1 MSKEPTTTVFVDKPA
16 PVHAPATDKSHPGA
30 PGWEATPAALVRRR
44 ADRPRR
50 RFAPGDDVGQAGG
63 TVMSAMPE
71 APSLTGPGA
80 PAGPPMTRQAHGLAG
95 GRRRGPSGAD
105 RRRLARRLLTIVVLA
120 VCVITVLLA
129 VPDLRPV
136 AGEIADMNPALVAAA
151 IALELASCLSF
162 VVIFRRFF
170 GPVPKSAARE
180 MAWSQMGSGA
190 LLPGGGVGSLAIG
203 AWLLHL
209 AGMSAQQIVRR
220 SSGLFFLTS
229 AINVFTLAAA
239 GLLLLLGITD
249 GPHDILRA
257 GLPVIAV
264 LAAIIFVLWL
274 PSLARRVSRN
284 HSKAAWLE
292 DIGIGIPAARDALT
306 QPNWRLLGAVG
317 YLLFDIAV
325 LWTTFAAVGPVP
337 PLAPLIVAY
346 LVGYLANAIPVPGG
360 IGVLDSGLVGALA
373 LYGLPVTH
381 AAAAVLVYH
390 AIAFWIPT
398 LGGTLAYARLRPRL
412 AITGDEVD
420 RGGRVTVE

>member
-1 MSKEPTTTVFVDKPA
+1 
-16 PVHAPATDKSHPGA
+16 
-30 PGWEATPAALVRRR
+30 
-44 ADRPRR
+44 
-50 RFAPGDDVGQAGG
+50 
-63 TVMSAMPE
+63 MSA
-71 APSLTGPGA
+71 T
-80 PAGPPMTRQAHGLAG
+80 HILARRHR
-95 GRRRGPSGAD
+95 GRSASN
-105 RRRLARRLLTIVVLA
+105 RRRLSRRLLTVLVLA

-151 IALELASCLSF
+151 LALELASCLSF
-162 VVIFRRFF
+162 VVIFRLFF
-170 GPVPKSAARE
+170 RPVPRTVAHE

-190 LLPGGGVGSLAIG
+190 LLPGGGVGSLAVG
-203 AWLLHL
+203 GWLLHL

-229 AINVFTLAAA
+229 AINVFALVAA

-249 GPHDILRA
+249 GPHDMLRA
-257 GLPVIAV
+257 GLPVIAA
-264 LAAIIFVLWL
+264 LAAIILVLGL
-274 PSLARRVSRN
+274 PNLTRRVSGK
-284 HSKAAWLE
+284 HPKATWLE
-292 DIGIGIPAARDALT
+292 DIGIGIPAARHELAR
-306 QPNWRLLGAVG
+306 PSWRLLGAVG

-325 LWTTFAAVGPVP
+325 LWTTFGAVGPLP

-346 LVGYLANAIPVPGG
+346 LAGYLANAIPIPGG
-360 IGVLDSGLVGALA
+360 IGVLDSGLVGALT

-412 AITGDEVD
+412 AVSEEPAIVPPRRPGLTLN
-420 RGGRVTVE
+420 